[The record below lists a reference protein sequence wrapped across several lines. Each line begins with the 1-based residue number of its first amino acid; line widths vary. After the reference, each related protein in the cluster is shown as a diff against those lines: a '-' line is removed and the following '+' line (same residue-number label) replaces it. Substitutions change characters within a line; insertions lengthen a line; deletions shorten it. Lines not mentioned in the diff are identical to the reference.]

1 VFEVQELRGYEVRV
15 EHGDPHHFKRSAHLR
30 SMEQRTLRVTK
41 RFTFEMAHALHC
53 HDGLCANIH
62 GHSYVLDVSLSGIPN
77 AVPGDPKD
85 GMVIDFADLKRIV
98 KEAVVERYDHAL
110 VLHERDREHVMDGAA
125 LFGRTI
131 YTPWQPTCENIL
143 LDVVSRL
150 QKAIQGNI
158 RLSAV
163 RLQETA
169 TSWAEWQ
176 G

>member
-1 VFEVQELRGYEVRV
+1 
-15 EHGDPHHFKRSAHLR
+15 
-30 SMEQRTLRVTK
+30 MEQQTLRVTK
-41 RFTFEMAHALHC
+41 RFTFEMAHALRC

-62 GHSYVLDVSLSGIPN
+62 GHSYVLDVTISGVP
-77 AVPGDPKD
+77 ADSPGDPKD

-98 KEAVVERYDHAL
+98 KELVVERYDHAL
-110 VLHERDREHVMDGAA
+110 VLHEREREHVMEGAA

-143 LDVVSRL
+143 LDVVHRL
-150 QKAIQGNI
+150 EPALPKGVSLVA
-158 RLSAV
+158 A

-176 G
+176 A